1 MSTNHSITFLP
12 SGKTVSVA
20 EGTTILKAC
29 IDNGLHL
36 EHACGGF
43 CACTTCHVIIREG
56 EDNVSEMAFEEEDKL
71 DSFEGVTLRSRLGC
85 QSKVQGDLTVEIPPT
100 PY

>member
-20 EGTTILKAC
+20 EGTTILQAC
-29 IDNGLHL
+29 IDNELHL

-71 DSFEGVTLRSRLGC
+71 DSCEGVTLRSRLGC
-85 QSKVQGDLTVEIPPT
+85 QSKVQGDITVEIPPT